1 MPTAPAVDRESVP
14 IATVGAAALSVLH
27 AHERGRVLAVFRRS
41 FYVAFDN
48 EVVCVGP
55 LELGLGPLVALYARR
70 NRLAWPHRGLDVGA
84 DVTRDGD
91 TLSVGPGLRFDFGA
105 VDPWQPPA
113 APPHSPATMRLGL
126 QRLAV
131 AARRRS
137 PGGLGALLPA
147 LCAAT
152 RPDAQRSSDAVLR
165 AAVPVVCT
173 LRDWL
178 IAAFTGSLA
187 APPAVAALIGLGGGL
202 TPSGDDFLG
211 GMMTALHHLGHG
223 ELARALAKPV
233 LACAPDG
240 TSVISGAYLR
250 CAAAGQGFKVLF
262 DAINCLL
269 AGGDAAKLDM
279 QLDAVAEVG
288 HTSGWDFLAGAA
300 CVCAAL
306 AHARAG
312 TDA

>member
-14 IATVGAAALSVLH
+14 IATLGAAALSVLH

-137 PGGLGALLPA
+137 PVVSVRCCPRCARPRVLMPNGRAMRSCVRRFR
-147 LCAAT
+147 LCAHC
-152 RPDAQRSSDAVLR
+152 V
-165 AAVPVVCT
+165 
-173 LRDWL
+173 
-178 IAAFTGSLA
+178 
-187 APPAVAALIGLGGGL
+187 IG
-202 TPSGDDFLG
+202 
-211 GMMTALHHLGHG
+211 
-223 ELARALAKPV
+223 
-233 LACAPDG
+233 
-240 TSVISGAYLR
+240 
-250 CAAAGQGFKVLF
+250 
-262 DAINCLL
+262 
-269 AGGDAAKLDM
+269 
-279 QLDAVAEVG
+279 
-288 HTSGWDFLAGAA
+288 
-300 CVCAAL
+300 
-306 AHARAG
+306 
-312 TDA
+312 